1 MDILKNKHKGKEC
14 VILTCGPSLTEYP
27 KKIIENF

>member
-1 MDILKNKHKGKEC
+1 MNLEELENKHLNKDC

-27 KKIIENF
+27 KR